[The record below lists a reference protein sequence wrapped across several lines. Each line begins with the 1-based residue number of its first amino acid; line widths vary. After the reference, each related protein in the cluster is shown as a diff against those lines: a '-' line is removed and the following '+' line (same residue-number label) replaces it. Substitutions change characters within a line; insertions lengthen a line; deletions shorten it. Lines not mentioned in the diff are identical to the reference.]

1 MSTSPTRSALFQHA
15 LDTAFAAAR
24 TKKLPRAD
32 AEDVASRAVIKL
44 FEQDPFPDNP
54 DAWVT
59 TVAQR
64 MALDVL
70 RAQKRARD
78 LGLGD
83 GDADEPEDKAAVAE
97 FVRRGSPVSA
107 AVDRDAVDRIWRVLE
122 QSLSSRE
129 LELLRLTVEQVPQDE
144 IAELL
149 GYKNANTVKST
160 LVRIRRKIE
169 DELETFRLEQ
179 GHPRLY

>member
-1 MSTSPTRSALFQHA
+1 MFAQA
-15 LDTAFAAAR
+15 LDTAFAAAKAKR
-24 TKKLPRAD
+24 LSRSDAD
-32 AEDVASRAVIKL
+32 DVAQKAVIKL

-59 TVAQR
+59 TAAQR
-64 MALDVL
+64 MAID
-70 RAQKRARD
+70 RIRARKRERKR
-78 LGLGD
+78 GLGAG
-83 GDADEPEDKAAVAE
+83 GDKVEPVGKAAVAL
-97 FVRRGSPVSA
+97 FIQHGRPVSDE
-107 AVDRDAVDRIWRVLE
+107 VDRDAVERIWATLQ

-129 LELLRLTVEQVPQDE
+129 LELLELTVEGVPQEE

-160 LVRIRRKIE
+160 LVRIRRKIQ
-169 DELETFRLEQ
+169 DEFEQFRAEQ